1 MSNLTLPS
9 SPLAGVPP
17 RSLPFPQSCGALG
30 VQPCL
35 EPVTDLARNTTPANV
50 VPSGEPVSAPPAPAP
65 SARCSVKGCVFPAP
79 APGGTE
85 CHYHEL
91 LRSEAELFQ
100 SHQPSHLL
108 LLHAPLGVA
117 EQEPDDS
124 RHQDRRR
131 QAAEREAFILDEPV

>member
-1 MSNLTLPS
+1 MSNLILPS
-9 SPLAGVPP
+9 FPLAGVPP
-17 RSLPFPQSCGALG
+17 RLMPQSSGALG

-35 EPVTDLARNTTPANV
+35 DPAADLALNRTRPNV
-50 VPSGEPVSAPPAPAP
+50 VPLPTPAP
-65 SARCSVKGCVFPAP
+65 SPRCSEKGCVFPVSSSER
-79 APGGTE
+79 TE

-108 LLHAPLGVA
+108 LLRAPLGVP

-124 RHQDRRR
+124 REQDRKR
-131 QAAEREAFILDEPV
+131 QAAEREAFILDEAA

>member
-1 MSNLTLPS
+1 M
-9 SPLAGVPP
+9 
-17 RSLPFPQSCGALG
+17 
-30 VQPCL
+30 
-35 EPVTDLARNTTPANV
+35 
-50 VPSGEPVSAPPAPAP
+50 
-65 SARCSVKGCVFPAP
+65 KGCVFPAP
-79 APGGTE
+79 SPDRTE

-108 LLHAPLGVA
+108 LLHAPLGVP

-124 RHQDRRR
+124 RQQDRKR

>member
-1 MSNLTLPS
+1 MSNLILPL
-9 SPLAGVPP
+9 SPLVDNPP
-17 RSLPFPQSCGALG
+17 RPLPQSSGALG

-35 EPVTDLARNTTPANV
+35 EPVPDVPRKSTPLEVA
-50 VPSGEPVSAPPAPAP
+50 PSRETVSAPSAPAP

-79 APGGTE
+79 AQGRTE

-108 LLHAPLGVA
+108 SLRAPFGIPD
-117 EQEPDDS
+117 QEPDDS
-124 RHQDRRR
+124 RQQDRKR
-131 QAAEREAFILDEPV
+131 QAVEREAFILDEAA

>member
-1 MSNLTLPS
+1 MSNLILPS
-9 SPLAGVPP
+9 SPLAGISP
-17 RSLPFPQSCGALG
+17 RLIPQSSGALG

-35 EPVTDLARNTTPANV
+35 EPATDLPRNRTPANV
-50 VPSGEPVSAPPAPAP
+50 VPPTPPAPTP

-79 APGGTE
+79 FPEHTE

-108 LLHAPLGVA
+108 LLHAPLGVP
-117 EQEPDDS
+117 EQEHDDS
-124 RHQDRRR
+124 RQRDRKR
-131 QAAEREAFILDEPV
+131 QAAELEAFILDEPA